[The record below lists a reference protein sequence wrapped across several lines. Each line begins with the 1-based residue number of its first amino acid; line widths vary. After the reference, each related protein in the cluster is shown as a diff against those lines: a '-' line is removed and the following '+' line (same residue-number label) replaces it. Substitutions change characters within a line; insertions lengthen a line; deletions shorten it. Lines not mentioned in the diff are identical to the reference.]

1 MTQPFFDILEK
12 LISFKSVT
20 PAGADAI
27 EYISSLLVRNGF
39 SSDVQTFGAGEEQT
53 TNFYAVYGKGSPNIC
68 FAGHVDVVPP
78 MNEKLWSYD
87 PFKMTVVGEKIYGR
101 GSVDMKGAIACALAA
116 VIDFLKN
123 TSGPRGSIS
132 FLLTTDEEGSG
143 AHGTKEML
151 EYIKD
156 KYPKIDLC
164 ILGEPTCKKYV
175 GDTIKIGRRGSV
187 NFVLKVNGKQGHV
200 AYPEKAINPIPVM
213 ANIISEL
220 INLKLDNGSEFF
232 IPSNLEITSIDTG
245 NAVTNIIPESINA
258 RFNIRFNDL
267 HSSES
272 LIKDISR
279 IISKHSDDYDLQSA
293 VSSESFMQELSDRMK
308 QFANVAQQVTGVVP
322 AIETGGGT
330 SDARFIQN
338 YTKVVELGLRG
349 DQAHKI
355 DEHTEIRDL
364 QTLYN
369 VYYNCLLN
377 YLS

>member
-1 MTQPFFDILEK
+1 MKQPLFDILEK

-27 EYISSLLVRNGF
+27 EYISSLLIKNGF
-39 SSDVQTFGAGEEQT
+39 SCDVQTFGSEGEQV
-53 TNFYAVYGKGSPNIC
+53 TNLYAVLGNGSPNIC

-78 MNEKLWSYD
+78 MNENLWRHN
-87 PFKMTVVGEKIYGR
+87 PFKMTVEGEKVFGR
-101 GSVDMKGAIACALAA
+101 GTVDMKGAIACALAA

-123 TSGPRGSIS
+123 TKERKGAIS

-143 AHGTKEML
+143 KHGTKEML

-164 ILGEPTCKKYV
+164 ILGEPTCEKYV
-175 GDTIKIGRRGSV
+175 GDTIKIGRRGSI
-187 NFVLKVNGKQGHV
+187 NFELKINGRQGHV
-200 AYPEKAINPIPVM
+200 AYPEKAVNPIPVM
-213 ANIISEL
+213 TNIISEL
-220 INLKLDNGSEFF
+220 INLKLDNGSKFF

-245 NAVTNIIPESINA
+245 NDVTNIIPESISA

-272 LIKDISR
+272 LIKDISK
-279 IISKHSDDYDLQSA
+279 IISGHSDDYDLQHA
-293 VSSESFMQELSDRMK
+293 VSSESFVQELDDSMK
-308 QFANVAQQVTGVVP
+308 RFISVAQKVTGIVP

-330 SDARFIQN
+330 SDARFIRN
-338 YTKVVELGLRG
+338 YTKVVELGLCS

-369 VYYNCLLN
+369 VYYSFLLDCLG
-377 YLS
+377 